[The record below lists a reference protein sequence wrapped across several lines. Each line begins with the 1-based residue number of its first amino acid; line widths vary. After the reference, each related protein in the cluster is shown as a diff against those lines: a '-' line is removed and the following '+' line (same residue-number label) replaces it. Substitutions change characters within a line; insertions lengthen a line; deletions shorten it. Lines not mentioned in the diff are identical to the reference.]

1 MAVSH
6 PLHNS
11 VGAHPV
17 TLHLFS
23 VRVYDQFMSV
33 VCPAVSESSQHSSIS
48 CPVTGAVV
56 THPAV
61 THPLHISVAT
71 IPGTLDLFCWW
82 ICDQDVSVTHPAVS
96 ESFQHTSVSALASE
110 VLHLSR
116 ILSRTALQLWIVK
129 TSIESPILRRRRIAA
144 AEEGS
149 AVDHE
154 G

>member
-1 MAVSH
+1 MAVLH

-23 VRVYDQFMSV
+23 VRVYDQFRSV

-48 CPVTGAVV
+48 CPVTGVVV

-71 IPGTLDLFCWW
+71 IPVTLDLFCWW
-82 ICDQDVSVTHPAVS
+82 ICDQDGSVAHPAVS
-96 ESFQHTSVSALASE
+96 ESFQHTSVSSSVAGVTVSL
-110 VLHLSR
+110 VGF
-116 ILSRTALQLWIVK
+116 
-129 TSIESPILRRRRIAA
+129 TSVTHSYV
-144 AEEGS
+144 GS
-149 AVDHE
+149 YTGPLELVS
-154 G
+154 